1 MRSSD
6 CSPARSGILA
16 GTSGAND
23 VSVEILLTWL
33 RASSSWKAATSHW
46 LSSAAI
52 ARSSRTCAAL
62 SAFIFSNRTR
72 WRSRLAALACPDWRA
87 ACRLCSWSIACAF
100 AGRCQLF
107 GYLKS
112 LTGFQG
118 LDLTT
123 HLVLLGLQCLC
134 TLSSPSA
141 LMLCCVQVPAQSG
154 DTALRAVLSQLRA
167 GILAG
172 RQPRSTPRKLLLQTG

>member
-1 MRSSD
+1 M
-6 CSPARSGILA
+6 ARCLQA
-16 GTSGAND
+16 LFL
-23 VSVEILLTWL
+23 EHCLCL
-33 RASSSWKAATSHW
+33 R
-46 LSSAAI
+46 L
-52 ARSSRTCAAL
+52 
-62 SAFIFSNRTR
+62 
-72 WRSRLAALACPDWRA
+72 
-87 ACRLCSWSIACAF
+87 ACAF

-134 TLSSPSA
+134 TLISPSA

-154 DTALRAVLSQLRA
+154 DAALRAVLSQLRA
-167 GILAG
+167 GIITG
-172 RQPRSTPRKLLLQTG
+172 RQPRSIQRKLLLRTVQAFRGAVGLLDTFFFDLNGINALDRPNHMRGGLSGDLAQ